1 MSAIHFVRHGR
12 TVLNEQRRT
21 QGSSDSPLTPEG
33 RRGARAT
40 AEHLGRLPL
49 ARAYLSPQGR
59 VIQTADILLAGRPD
73 VERVVLDGLRE
84 YDYGI
89 YDGGPDE
96 EMLRALDPARHLPG
110 VLSGAHPGAPG
121 GIGAADYLAHVDA
134 ALARVVVDL
143 REDAHAGRPDARVL
157 VVSHGMTLMTLLGAG
172 GAAKSILAQAILD
185 GVSQISV
192 FVRSSSMEKTRP
204 YLNKLQ
210 EQTGFK
216 VGLYALEDVS
226 ELQASIAES
235 DLLVNATSVGMDG
248 QSSPVPENIVLP
260 ETLLVA
266 DIIYQPFETPF
277 LKWARSQ
284 GNPAINGLGMLLY
297 QAAEAFQLWKGKEM
311 PTEEIWQS
319 LTEKY
324 Q

>member
-59 VIQTADILLAGRPD
+59 VGQTADILLAGRPD
-73 VERVVLDGLRE
+73 VERATLDGLRE

-121 GIGAADYLAHVDA
+121 GIGAVDYLAHVDA
-134 ALARVVVDL
+134 ALARIVADL
-143 REDAHAGRPDARVL
+143 REDARAGRPDARVL
-157 VVSHGMTLMTLLGAG
+157 VVSHGMTLMTLLGRWVGVEIFSMAPM
-172 GAAKSILAQAILD
+172 ANCSVTTVELD
-185 GVSQISV
+185 PDRPREPTLVSWPVDPGDQGVTFPS
-192 FVRSSSMEKTRP
+192 RDLRP
-204 YLNKLQ
+204 AF
-210 EQTGFK
+210 EG
-216 VGLYALEDVS
+216 VALVP
-226 ELQASIAES
+226 I
-235 DLLVNATSVGMDG
+235 DLSR
-248 QSSPVPENIVLP
+248 PEGP
-260 ETLLVA
+260 
-266 DIIYQPFETPF
+266 
-277 LKWARSQ
+277 
-284 GNPAINGLGMLLY
+284 
-297 QAAEAFQLWKGKEM
+297 
-311 PTEEIWQS
+311 
-319 LTEKY
+319 
-324 Q
+324 

>member
-59 VIQTADILLAGRPD
+59 VGRTADILLAGRPD
-73 VERVVLDGLRE
+73 VERTTLDGLRE

-121 GIGAADYLAHVDA
+121 GIGAVDYLAHVDA
-134 ALARVVVDL
+134 ALARIVADL
-143 REDAHAGRPDARVL
+143 REDARAGRPDARVL
-157 VVSHGMTLMTLLGAG
+157 VVSHGMTLMTLLGRWIG
-172 GAAKSILAQAILD
+172 VEIFSLAPMANCSVTTVELD
-185 GVSQISV
+185 PDRPREPTLVSWAVDPGDQGVTFPS
-192 FVRSSSMEKTRP
+192 RDLRP
-204 YLNKLQ
+204 TFEGVTLAPIDLSR
-210 EQTGFK
+210 
-216 VGLYALEDVS
+216 LEW
-226 ELQASIAES
+226 
-235 DLLVNATSVGMDG
+235 
-248 QSSPVPENIVLP
+248 P
-260 ETLLVA
+260 
-266 DIIYQPFETPF
+266 
-277 LKWARSQ
+277 
-284 GNPAINGLGMLLY
+284 
-297 QAAEAFQLWKGKEM
+297 
-311 PTEEIWQS
+311 
-319 LTEKY
+319 
-324 Q
+324 

>member
-59 VIQTADILLAGRPD
+59 VGRTADILLAGRPD
-73 VERVVLDGLRE
+73 VERATLEGLRE

-121 GIGAADYLAHVDA
+121 GIGAVDYLAHVDA
-134 ALARVVVDL
+134 ALARIVADL
-143 REDAHAGRPDARVL
+143 REDARAGRPNARVL
-157 VVSHGMTLMTLLGAG
+157 VVSHGMTLMTLLGRWIGVEIFSMAPM
-172 GAAKSILAQAILD
+172 ANCSVTTVELD
-185 GVSQISV
+185 PDRPREPTLVSWAVDPGDQGVTFPS
-192 FVRSSSMEKTRP
+192 RDLRP
-204 YLNKLQ
+204 AF
-210 EQTGFK
+210 EG
-216 VGLYALEDVS
+216 VALVP
-226 ELQASIAES
+226 I
-235 DLLVNATSVGMDG
+235 DLSR
-248 QSSPVPENIVLP
+248 PEGP
-260 ETLLVA
+260 
-266 DIIYQPFETPF
+266 
-277 LKWARSQ
+277 
-284 GNPAINGLGMLLY
+284 
-297 QAAEAFQLWKGKEM
+297 
-311 PTEEIWQS
+311 
-319 LTEKY
+319 
-324 Q
+324 

>member
-59 VIQTADILLAGRPD
+59 VGRTADILLAGRPD
-73 VERVVLDGLRE
+73 VERATLEGLRE

-121 GIGAADYLAHVDA
+121 GIGAVDYLAHVDA
-134 ALARVVVDL
+134 ALARIVADL
-143 REDAHAGRPDARVL
+143 REDARAGRPDARVL
-157 VVSHGMTLMTLLGAG
+157 VVSHGMTLMTLLGRWIG
-172 GAAKSILAQAILD
+172 VEIFSLAPMANCSVTTVELD
-185 GVSQISV
+185 PDRPREPTLVSWAVDPGDQGVTFPS
-192 FVRSSSMEKTRP
+192 RDLRP
-204 YLNKLQ
+204 TFEGVTLAPIDLSR
-210 EQTGFK
+210 
-216 VGLYALEDVS
+216 LEW
-226 ELQASIAES
+226 
-235 DLLVNATSVGMDG
+235 
-248 QSSPVPENIVLP
+248 P
-260 ETLLVA
+260 
-266 DIIYQPFETPF
+266 
-277 LKWARSQ
+277 
-284 GNPAINGLGMLLY
+284 
-297 QAAEAFQLWKGKEM
+297 
-311 PTEEIWQS
+311 
-319 LTEKY
+319 
-324 Q
+324 

>member
-59 VIQTADILLAGRPD
+59 VGRTADILLAGRPD
-73 VERVVLDGLRE
+73 VERATLEGLRE

-121 GIGAADYLAHVDA
+121 GIGAVDYLAHVDA
-134 ALARVVVDL
+134 ALARIVADL
-143 REDAHAGRPDARVL
+143 REDARAGRPDARVL
-157 VVSHGMTLMTLLGAG
+157 VVSHGMTLMTLLGRWVGVEIFSMAPM
-172 GAAKSILAQAILD
+172 ANCSVTTVELD
-185 GVSQISV
+185 PDRPREPTLVSWAVDPGDQGVTFPS
-192 FVRSSSMEKTRP
+192 RDLRP
-204 YLNKLQ
+204 AF
-210 EQTGFK
+210 EG
-216 VGLYALEDVS
+216 VALVP
-226 ELQASIAES
+226 I
-235 DLLVNATSVGMDG
+235 DLSR
-248 QSSPVPENIVLP
+248 PEGP
-260 ETLLVA
+260 
-266 DIIYQPFETPF
+266 
-277 LKWARSQ
+277 
-284 GNPAINGLGMLLY
+284 
-297 QAAEAFQLWKGKEM
+297 
-311 PTEEIWQS
+311 
-319 LTEKY
+319 
-324 Q
+324 

>member
-59 VIQTADILLAGRPD
+59 AGRTADILLAGRPD
-73 VERVVLDGLRE
+73 VERATLDGLRE

-121 GIGAADYLAHVDA
+121 GIGAVDYLAHVDA
-134 ALARVVVDL
+134 ALARIVADL
-143 REDAHAGRPDARVL
+143 REDARAGRPDARVL
-157 VVSHGMTLMTLLGAG
+157 VVSHGMTLMTLLGRWIGVEIFSMAPM
-172 GAAKSILAQAILD
+172 ANCSVTTVELD
-185 GVSQISV
+185 PDRPREPTLVSWAVDPGDQGVTFPS
-192 FVRSSSMEKTRP
+192 RDLRP
-204 YLNKLQ
+204 AF
-210 EQTGFK
+210 EG
-216 VGLYALEDVS
+216 VALVP
-226 ELQASIAES
+226 I
-235 DLLVNATSVGMDG
+235 DLSR
-248 QSSPVPENIVLP
+248 PEGP
-260 ETLLVA
+260 
-266 DIIYQPFETPF
+266 
-277 LKWARSQ
+277 
-284 GNPAINGLGMLLY
+284 
-297 QAAEAFQLWKGKEM
+297 
-311 PTEEIWQS
+311 
-319 LTEKY
+319 
-324 Q
+324 

>member
-59 VIQTADILLAGRPD
+59 VGRTADILLAGRPD
-73 VERVVLDGLRE
+73 VERATLEGLRE

-121 GIGAADYLAHVDA
+121 GIGAVDYLAHVDA
-134 ALARVVVDL
+134 ALARIVADL
-143 REDAHAGRPDARVL
+143 REDARAGRPDVRVL
-157 VVSHGMTLMTLLGAG
+157 VVSHGMTLMTLLGRWIGVEIFSMAPM
-172 GAAKSILAQAILD
+172 ANCSVTTVELD
-185 GVSQISV
+185 PDRPREPTLVSWAVDPGDQGVTFPS
-192 FVRSSSMEKTRP
+192 RDLRP
-204 YLNKLQ
+204 AF
-210 EQTGFK
+210 EG
-216 VGLYALEDVS
+216 VALVP
-226 ELQASIAES
+226 I
-235 DLLVNATSVGMDG
+235 DLSR
-248 QSSPVPENIVLP
+248 PEGP
-260 ETLLVA
+260 
-266 DIIYQPFETPF
+266 
-277 LKWARSQ
+277 
-284 GNPAINGLGMLLY
+284 
-297 QAAEAFQLWKGKEM
+297 
-311 PTEEIWQS
+311 
-319 LTEKY
+319 
-324 Q
+324 

>member
-59 VIQTADILLAGRPD
+59 VGRTADILLAGRPD
-73 VERVVLDGLRE
+73 VERATLEGLRE

-121 GIGAADYLAHVDA
+121 GIGAVDYLAHVDA
-134 ALARVVVDL
+134 ALARLVAAL
-143 REDAHAGRPDARVL
+143 REDARAGRPDARVL
-157 VVSHGMTLMTLLGAG
+157 VVSHGMTLMTLLGRWIGVEIFSMAPMANCSVTTVELDPDRPREPTLVSWAVDPG
-172 GAAKSILAQAILD
+172 GQ
-185 GVSQISV
+185 GVTFPS
-192 FVRSSSMEKTRP
+192 RDLRP
-204 YLNKLQ
+204 AF
-210 EQTGFK
+210 EG
-216 VGLYALEDVS
+216 VALVP
-226 ELQASIAES
+226 I
-235 DLLVNATSVGMDG
+235 DLSR
-248 QSSPVPENIVLP
+248 PEGP
-260 ETLLVA
+260 
-266 DIIYQPFETPF
+266 
-277 LKWARSQ
+277 
-284 GNPAINGLGMLLY
+284 
-297 QAAEAFQLWKGKEM
+297 
-311 PTEEIWQS
+311 
-319 LTEKY
+319 
-324 Q
+324 

>member
-59 VIQTADILLAGRPD
+59 VGRTADILLAGRPD
-73 VERVVLDGLRE
+73 VERATLEGLRE

-121 GIGAADYLAHVDA
+121 GIGAVDYLAHVDA
-134 ALARVVVDL
+134 ALARIVADL
-143 REDAHAGRPDARVL
+143 REDARAGRPDARVL
-157 VVSHGMTLMTLLGAG
+157 VVSHGMTLMTLLGRWIGVEIFSMAPM
-172 GAAKSILAQAILD
+172 ANCSVTTVELD
-185 GVSQISV
+185 PDRPREPTLVSWAVDPGDQGVT
-192 FVRSSSMEKTRP
+192 FPNWDLRP
-204 YLNKLQ
+204 AF
-210 EQTGFK
+210 EG
-216 VGLYALEDVS
+216 VALVP
-226 ELQASIAES
+226 I
-235 DLLVNATSVGMDG
+235 DLSR
-248 QSSPVPENIVLP
+248 PEGP
-260 ETLLVA
+260 
-266 DIIYQPFETPF
+266 
-277 LKWARSQ
+277 
-284 GNPAINGLGMLLY
+284 
-297 QAAEAFQLWKGKEM
+297 
-311 PTEEIWQS
+311 
-319 LTEKY
+319 
-324 Q
+324 